1 MKKPFVLT
9 MATVT
14 LFVCATICMAAQTT
28 YRCDSMS
35 DAYVDELSPDVNYG
49 GSTSIKLVADPT
61 TPPEGGDTRGLIRF
75 NIPTFIS
82 AAQIQSATIHLYGE
96 RSSILNVEF
105 YALNPSVGLSWFE
118 KVVTDPKK
126 TFEGVTWNELG
137 GEVDSL
143 EWIAPGGDYDTS
155 VSDSGKI
162 GAGWNVIGI
171 KNLVAGNLDKVRR
184 YGILIKLQDES
195 GDVFSRV
202 SARETTT
209 GNQPYLTLVVNQELA
224 ATDYT
229 CPVTEDTYIDEG
241 FATSNFNH
249 KTRIMLASN
258 TVNHYGLGRGLWKF
272 EIPCNL
278 SSDIIGSATLYIS
291 GSIHA
296 AADGVDVYCYALNVP
311 FDEETATWDT
321 LTGGDFDTGAVA
333 AGTLPVGGDWETAID
348 MSALLSGNLD
358 KVRDN
363 GIIMVLQNE
372 YVVPD
377 VHQHIAS
384 KEFFDA
390 EDFAAYLEI
399 TALTTDT
406 DGDGVADHLDNC
418 PDVAN
423 EEQEDIL
430 PSGGN
435 GIGDA
440 CECHANTN
448 ADNKVDLSDLI
459 EMKKE
464 FNRTDCPSCT
474 VR

>member
-1 MKKPFVLT
+1 MKRLYIVT
-9 MATVT
+9 MAIVA
-14 LFVCATICMAAQTT
+14 LFVCASVGMAAQTT
-28 YRCDSMS
+28 YRCDSMA
-35 DAYVDELSPDVNYG
+35 DAQLDQKTPDGNFG
-49 GSTSIKLVADPT
+49 GSDRMIIAGDPLL
-61 TPPEGGDTRGLIRF
+61 PEASRGIIRF
-75 NIPTFIS
+75 NIPAFIT
-82 AAQIQSATIHLYGE
+82 AGQIQSATLNLYGQ
-96 RSSILNVEF
+96 RTSTLNVEF
-105 YALNPSVGLSWFE
+105 YAVEPAAGLNWFE

-126 TFEGVTWNELG
+126 TYEGVTWNELG

-143 EWIAPGGDYDTS
+143 EWTVAGGDYDAL
-155 VSDSGKI
+155 VSESGKI
-162 GAGWNVIGI
+162 GSGWNVIGV

-184 YGILIKLQDES
+184 FGIVIKLQDETL
-195 GDVFSRV
+195 DVFNRINT
-202 SARETTT
+202 RENAA
-209 GNQPYLTLVVNQELA
+209 NQPYLELVVNQELA

-229 CPVTEDTYIDEG
+229 CPITDDTYIDEG
-241 FATSNFNH
+241 YATSNFNH

-258 TVNHYGLGRGLWKF
+258 TINHYGLGRGLWKF
-272 EIPCNL
+272 DIPCNL
-278 SSDIIGSATLYIS
+278 SSDIIGSATLNIS
-291 GSIHA
+291 GSFHA
-296 AADGVDVYCYALNVP
+296 AADGVDVYCYALNAA
-311 FDEETATWDT
+311 FDEETATWEL

-333 AGTLPVGGDWETAID
+333 AGTLPVGGDWETTID
-348 MSALLSGNLD
+348 MTALLSGNLD

-372 YVVPD
+372 YIVPD

-399 TALTTDT
+399 TVLTTDT
-406 DGDGVADHLDNC
+406 DGDGKADHQDNC

-423 EEQEDIL
+423 EDQADVL
-430 PSGGN
+430 PAGGN

-459 EMKKE
+459 EMKIE
-464 FNRTDCPSCT
+464 FNRTDCPSCA